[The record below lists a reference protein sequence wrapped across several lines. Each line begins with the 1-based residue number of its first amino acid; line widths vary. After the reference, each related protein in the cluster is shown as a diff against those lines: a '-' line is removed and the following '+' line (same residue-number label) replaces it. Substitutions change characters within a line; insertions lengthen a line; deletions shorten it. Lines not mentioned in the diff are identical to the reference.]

1 MKLEVRNLKKTYGTV
16 QALKG
21 INYTFTP
28 GVYGILG
35 ANGAGKS
42 TMINLITDNVSRDK
56 MNGGSILFGEDS
68 AEEDILKLG
77 KQFRGLVGYNRRN
90 TDKTSLG
97 HAEITAIKKA
107 SRYMNDWRLENC
119 TLYVTLEPCQMCAGA
134 IVQARIPRVVIGS
147 MNPKAGCAGSILNI
161 LQIPTFNHQCE
172 ITKGVCEEECSEML
186 TTFFKEL
193 RKSKKKNTAVT
204 TDGE

>member
-1 MKLEVRNLKKTYGTV
+1 MEEETKLETPEEKAHRKERERFMRQAITQAKKAEKLMEVPIGCVIV
-16 QALKG
+16 Q
-21 INYTFTP
+21 N
-28 GVYGILG
+28 
-35 ANGAGKS
+35 
-42 TMINLITDNVSRDK
+42 DK
-56 MNGGSILFGEDS
+56 II
-68 AEEDILKLG
+68 A
-77 KQFRGLVGYNRRN
+77 RGYNRRN
-90 TDKTSLG
+90 TEGNTLA
-97 HAEITAIKKA
+97 HAELTAIRKA
-107 SRYMNDWRLENC
+107 SKKTGDWRLEDC
-119 TLYVTLEPCQMCAGA
+119 TMYVTLEPCQMCAGA

-193 RKSKKKNTAVT
+193 RKSKKKNTTVT